1 MASVRKR
8 NGKWQAQ
15 IRRKGQAPITKSFYS
30 KADATAWARKKEYQ
44 ADRQELQ
51 PNTKILHHTKLKD
64 LLIRYRDEVS
74 PSKRGGSIETVIINA
89 LLRHSI
95 TRKTLSTLTL
105 SDFVQYRNERLRTIK
120 PQTLKRQLTII
131 SSVFKTAN
139 EEWEIPVPNPVKDI
153 KLKFTDQRRDRR
165 LQTKELE
172 KLLKATTSCHNILI
186 KPIILIAI
194 ETGMRRGEI
203 LTMLWSNVDLDKSTL
218 FIPTS
223 KNGYS
228 RIIPLTPSAKEVLE
242 LLDHSDSLVFPI
254 TANAFRKAWE
264 RVKVRAGI
272 SDLRFHD
279 LRHEAISRFFEMGLN
294 IAEVASISGHK
305 DFKMLFRYTHP
316 KAEDIVN
323 KFYSK

>member
-1 MASVRKR
+1 MASIRKR
-8 NGKWQAQ
+8 KGKWQAQ
-15 IRRKGQAPITKSFYS
+15 IRRKGQPTISKSFHS

-51 PNTKILHHTKLKD
+51 PNTKILDHTTLRE

-74 PSKRGGSIETVIINA
+74 ITKRGGDTEIIIINA
-89 LLRHSI
+89 FLRHPV
-95 TRKTLSTLTL
+95 TRKPLSALTP
-105 SDFVQYRNERLRTIK
+105 SDFIQYRNERLRAVK

-131 SSVFKTAN
+131 RSVFKTAN
-139 EEWEIPVPNPVKDI
+139 EEWEIPVTNPLSNL
-153 KLKFTDQRRDRR
+153 KLKFTDQRRERR
-165 LQTKELE
+165 LQTNELE
-172 KLLKATTSCHNILI
+172 KLIEATATCNNLYI
-186 KPIILIAI
+186 KPIILFAI

-203 LTMLWSNVDLDKSTL
+203 LSLKWIHINFERSILI
-218 FIPTS
+218 IPIS
-223 KNGYS
+223 KNGFS
-228 RIIPLTPSAKEVLE
+228 RNIPLTPSATEVLKQ
-242 LLDHSDSLVFPI
+242 LDQSEQLVFPI

-264 RVKVRAGI
+264 RVKARAGVH
-272 SDLRFHD
+272 DLRFHD

-323 KFYSK
+323 KFHSK